1 MPKYLMNFKNR
12 EASAILEFN
21 EEGYLIKYELTP
33 GTFDEKAYDLFFSN
47 FPININWINTW
58 KQQKFKNLEIT
69 ELKQDLSFE
78 TFYNRYNH
86 KVSKRSKA
94 EHVWNRMADT
104 EKAKALAYIAKYDK
118 FLSES
123 KVNKKYPETY
133 LNSEMWNN

>member
-1 MPKYLMNFKNR
+1 MNFKNK
-12 EASAILEFN
+12 EASALLEFN
-21 EEGYLIKYELTP
+21 ADGHLLKYELSP
-33 GTFDEKAYDLFFSN
+33 GTFDNKAYKVFFAN
-47 FPININWINTW
+47 FPININWIATW
-58 KQQKFKNLEIT
+58 KKQGFSHVEIV

-94 EHVWNRMADT
+94 ENVWNRMSDT
-104 EKAKALAYIAKYDK
+104 EKAKALAYINKYDK
-118 FLSES
+118 YLSES